1 MSTPMEYYNSLP
13 PVAKTYAVICFMTA
27 AAYQLELYDVWNIA
41 LFYSD
46 VFRRFQVWRLV
57 TNFFFIGAF
66 SFTFAFRLLIILRYG
81 VQLERGP
88 FDKRTADYVWMFL
101 FGAIGLLVMSIFPFL
116 WSPFMGASLVFM
128 IVYIWGREFP
138 NERINVY
145 GLVQF
150 KGFYLPWYMLGID
163 MILGNPLKPDMLG
176 IAAGHIY
183 YFLTVL
189 HPLATGKNYFNT
201 PRWVHKLVAYWGKG
215 FQVNSPFR
223 SDPSAGTAFRGRG
236 RRLNGS
242 RSSSSSRDQTTT
254 TSEQAEETPTDSNS
268 NEGGGRGGGVAFR
281 GRSYRLGGR

>member
-1 MSTPMEYYNSLP
+1 MENVGRTVENHNVSWFLVQWYLTRYYNSLP

-27 AAYQLELYDVWNIA
+27 ATYQLELYNIWNIA

-101 FGAIGLLVMSIFPFL
+101 SGAIALLVMSIFPFL

-150 KGFYLPWYMLGID
+150 KAGILSSMVHAWDRYDPGQSSKTRHAGNRCRPYILLPHG
-163 MILGNPLKPDMLG
+163 P
-176 IAAGHIY
+176 
-183 YFLTVL
+183 
-189 HPLATGKNYFNT
+189 
-201 PRWVHKLVAYWGKG
+201 
-215 FQVNSPFR
+215 
-223 SDPSAGTAFRGRG
+223 
-236 RRLNGS
+236 
-242 RSSSSSRDQTTT
+242 SSSRKREKLLQ
-254 TSEQAEETPTDSNS
+254 DSS
-268 NEGGGRGGGVAFR
+268 LGVSF
-281 GRSYRLGGR
+281 S

>member
-1 MSTPMEYYNSLP
+1 MENVGRAVENHNVSWILVQWYLTRYYNSLP

-27 AAYQLELYDVWNIA
+27 ATYQLELYNIWNIA

-101 FGAIGLLVMSIFPFL
+101 SGAIALLVMSIFPFL

-138 NERINVY
+138 NERTNVY

-163 MILGNPLKPDMLG
+163 MILGNPLKPDMH
-176 IAAGHIY
+176 AGNRCRPYILLPHG
-183 YFLTVL
+183 
-189 HPLATGKNYFNT
+189 P
-201 PRWVHKLVAYWGKG
+201 
-215 FQVNSPFR
+215 
-223 SDPSAGTAFRGRG
+223 
-236 RRLNGS
+236 
-242 RSSSSSRDQTTT
+242 SSSRKREKLLQ
-254 TSEQAEETPTDSNS
+254 DSS
-268 NEGGGRGGGVAFR
+268 LGVSF
-281 GRSYRLGGR
+281 S

>member
-13 PVAKTYAVICFMTA
+13 PVAKTYAVICFLTTA
-27 AAYQLELYDVWNIA
+27 AFELQLYNLGNIS

-57 TNFFFIGAF
+57 TNFFFIGPF

-88 FDKRTADYVWMFL
+88 FDRRTADYVWMFL
-101 FGAIGLLVMSIFPFL
+101 SGAIGLLVMAIFPFL

-138 NERINVY
+138 DARINVY
-145 GLVQF
+145 GLVEF

-189 HPLATGKNYFNT
+189 HPLAKNYFKT

-223 SDPSAGTAFRGRG
+223 SDPSAGIAFRGRG

-242 RSSSSSRDQTTT
+242 RSSWWSSLRNQTTN
-254 TSEQAEETPTDSNS
+254 TSEQTEETSTYSNS
-268 NEGGGRGGGVAFR
+268 NVAFR